1 MPCFAHASFEVPV
14 RPVSFQVEPPVER
27 LTAAF
32 ARAADAR
39 YAIGILETCGDG
51 PVRAT
56 LEPVFDDRGEV
67 QLVMLHIEIDG
78 IARDRVLSAIS
89 GGHGVAMPS
98 PTTSSIDGDVA
109 RIA

>member
-1 MPCFAHASFEVPV
+1 MTFPAPDPA
-14 RPVSFQVEPPVER
+14 ER

-32 ARAADAR
+32 ARVADAR

-56 LEPVFDDRGEV
+56 LEPIMDDRGEV
-67 QLVMLHIEIDG
+67 QLVMLHIEIEG

-89 GGHGVAMPS
+89 GGHGVTMS
-98 PTTSSIDGDVA
+98 PLSDEPFDGDIA

>member
-1 MPCFAHASFEVPV
+1 VTFPV
-14 RPVSFQVEPPVER
+14 DPPAER

-32 ARAADAR
+32 ARFADAR

-56 LEPVFDDRGEV
+56 VEPVMDDRGEV
-67 QLVMLHIEIDG
+67 QLVMLHIEIGG

-89 GGHGVAMPS
+89 GGHGVTMSAPAD
-98 PTTSSIDGDVA
+98 PAADGGVT